1 MAVKNTRKALVSL
14 TILFLVTGCYP
25 GTLEEVVN
33 HTGQTLTVISMDT
46 ELKETAYLVENN
58 QTVRINVPFKLRVK
72 CGGETWDYDLPPTRL
87 PQNFRKKVRGNWYL
101 EKFQI
106 EKDGTI
112 NCLFPESQGPAANL
126 PSQPAGYP
134 VRPK

>member
-1 MAVKNTRKALVSL
+1 MAMNNTRVALVGL
-14 TILFLVTGCYP
+14 AILLLTGCYP
-25 GTLEEVVN
+25 GTIEEAVN
-33 HTGQTLTVISMDT
+33 RSGQTLTVISMDT
-46 ELKETAYLVENN
+46 ALNETAYVVENN
-58 QTVRINVPFKLRVK
+58 QTIRIKVPFKLRVK
-72 CGGETWDYDLPPTRL
+72 CDGGTWDYDLPPMRL
-87 PQNFRKKVRGNWYL
+87 PQNFRKRVRSNWHL

-112 NCLFPESQGPAANL
+112 NCLFPESQGPVANP

>member
-1 MAVKNTRKALVSL
+1 MAMKNTRIALVSL
-14 TILFLVTGCYP
+14 TILLLVAGCYP

-33 HTGQTLTVISMDT
+33 HTGKTLTVISMDT

-58 QTVRINVPFKLRVK
+58 QTARINVPFKLRVK
-72 CGGETWDYDLPPTRL
+72 CDGETWDYDLPPTRL

-112 NCLFPESQGPAANL
+112 NCLFPESQGPVANL
-126 PSQPAGYP
+126 PPQPAGYP